1 MPAPRSNADS
11 LPPGESLRE
20 VRPIGSSVSRA
31 SSGSP
36 AGESPRFR
44 LGSVS
49 IDRLSLPQALEAIE
63 ALVAARRGGSV
74 FTPNIDHVVLADEN
88 AAFRAAYAAASLSLV
103 DGAPLLWASR
113 LWGPGLPEKVSGS
126 DLVWPLLERAG
137 QRGWRVFLT
146 GAGPGVAEAAAERVR
161 RELSVHVVGT
171 DSPRIALQ
179 PGSPDSSD
187 ESEAAAERVAAARPD
202 LVLVGFGAPKQEQW
216 IHRFAPTLGPAVAF
230 ACGAGIDFLAGRVRR
245 APRWISRAG
254 LEWAFRLA
262 QEPRRLW
269 RRYLVQDPKFL
280 FILLRELRAR
290 PPWERGVP

>member
-1 MPAPRSNADS
+1 MPAQHSNPAP
-11 LPPGESLRE
+11 LPP
-20 VRPIGSSVSRA
+20 
-31 SSGSP
+31 P
-36 AGESPRFR
+36 APPDDSTARESPRFR

-49 IDRLSLPQALEAIE
+49 IDRLSLAQALDAIE
-63 ALVAARRGGSV
+63 ALVAAHAGGSV
-74 FTPNIDHVVLADEN
+74 FTPNVDHVVLADEN
-88 AAFRAAYAAASLSLV
+88 EAFRAAYAAASLSLV

-113 LWGPGLPEKVSGS
+113 LWSQGLPEKVSGS
-126 DLVWPLLERAG
+126 DLVWPLLQRAG

-146 GAGPGVAEAAAERVR
+146 GAGPGVAQAAAERVE

-179 PGSPDSSD
+179 PGSGD
-187 ESEAAAERVAAARPD
+187 ESEAAAERVATARAD

-216 IHRFAPTLGPAVAF
+216 IHRFAPRLAPAVTF

-280 FILLRELRAR
+280 LILLRELRAR
-290 PPWERGVP
+290 PPWKR